1 MSEAA
6 ILEIDRPATETV
18 SAKNAAPTA
27 APAPSQADHDFLI
40 QALGLHGKGHDQ
52 QAEPMFQ
59 AYLNRYPND
68 KVAAYS
74 IAVIL
79 LRRGEGNAAIPMLA
93 SAVKAHPDF
102 APLWFAMASAQQ
114 AAGLRNEALAS
125 YDKAIAAKPDYIEA
139 FVNSGALLREMHQHF
154 AALERFNQVLTLNPN
169 YETALGNCAILLTE
183 FKQSQKSIE
192 MFERLLAI
200 NPDYDYGRGL
210 LCYER
215 MHICDWT
222 DFDTT
227 RQRIIEDVR
236 AGKKSCKSLGFMA
249 LSDDAKD
256 HQTSART
263 FAQRF
268 SAKKQALW
276 TGQTYQHKRIKI
288 AYVSADLREHPVGHL
303 MAGIFEHHDKSRF
316 ETIAISLGSNDDS
329 RLRKRMENAFEH
341 FVDAKLMTAQEIA
354 QHMRDMEVDI
364 AIDLGGYTSDSRTDI
379 FAHRPAPVQANYLGY
394 PGTLGL
400 DYIDYIIADQHVIP
414 PAHQPFYD
422 EKVAY
427 LPHSYLPTDAS
438 IAIAEKT
445 PSRAECGLPEQ
456 GIVFC
461 SFNHD
466 YKIAPH
472 VFDVWMRVL
481 KAVPGSVL
489 WLMSRNDNSQKNLRD
504 HAQTRGVDPDRLVF
518 AKRVPRVEDHLA
530 RYRQADLFLDTHPY
544 NAHTTAADALMAGLP
559 VLTYMGQS
567 FPSRVAG
574 SLLHTLG
581 MADELTTHSL
591 QDYEDKAIALATHPQ
606 ALQQVRD
613 KLAIQKQN
621 SPLFDTQSFCRH
633 LENIYISMWR
643 KQQLGQNQDQL

>member
-6 ILEIDRPATETV
+6 TLEIDRPATETQSV
-18 SAKNAAPTA
+18 KAA
-27 APAPSQADHDFLI
+27 APAVTPTPSQADHDYLM
-40 QALGLHGKGHDQ
+40 QALALHGKGEDL
-52 QAEPMFQ
+52 QAEPMFH

-68 KVAAYS
+68 KIAAYS

-79 LRRGEGNAAIPMLA
+79 LRRGEASAAIPMLT

-114 AAGLRNEALAS
+114 GAGFRNEALTS

-139 FVNSGALLREMHQHF
+139 LVNSGALLREMHQHI
-154 AALERFNQVLTLNPN
+154 AALERFNQVLTINPN

-183 FKQSQKSIE
+183 FKQSQKSIA

-200 NPDYDYGRGL
+200 NPNYDYGRGL

-222 DFDTT
+222 DFDAT
-227 RQRIIEDVR
+227 RELIIEEVR
-236 AGKKSCKSLGFMA
+236 ADKKSCKSLGFMA

-268 SAKKQALW
+268 PLKKQALW
-276 TGQTYQHKRIKI
+276 KGQAYKHDRIKI

-354 QHMRDMEVDI
+354 QCMRDMEVDI
-364 AIDLGGYTSDSRTDI
+364 AIDLGGYTSDSRTEI
-379 FAHRPAPVQANYLGY
+379 FAHRPVPVQANFLGY

-414 PAHQPFYD
+414 PQHQQFYD

-427 LPHSYLPTDAS
+427 LPYSYLPTDAS
-438 IAIAEKT
+438 ISIADET
-445 PSRAECGLPEQ
+445 PSRADCGLPEE

-481 KAVPGSVL
+481 NAVPGSVL

-504 HAQTRGVDPDRLVF
+504 HAQARGVNPDRLVF

-581 MADELTTHSL
+581 MAEDLTTHSL
-591 QDYEDKAIALATHPQ
+591 QDYEDKAIALASNPQ
-606 ALQQVRD
+606 TLQQVRQ

-621 SPLFDTQSFCRH
+621 SPLFDTQRFCRN
-633 LENIYISMWR
+633 LENIYASMWR
-643 KQQLGQNQDQL
+643 KQQLGQHQDQL